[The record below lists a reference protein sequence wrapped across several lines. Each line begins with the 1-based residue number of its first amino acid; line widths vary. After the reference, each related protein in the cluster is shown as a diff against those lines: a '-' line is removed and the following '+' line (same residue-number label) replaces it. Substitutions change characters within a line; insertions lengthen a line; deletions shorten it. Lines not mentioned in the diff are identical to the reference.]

1 MGKAP
6 ELTRLYPT
14 GTHYIAGVAAVECD
28 VSPERAAELLAYSPP
43 AFTTN
48 PPPDVP
54 VTEGPPD
61 GGSSDPQE
69 A

>member
-1 MGKAP
+1 MGKAT

-14 GTHYIAGVAAVECD
+14 GTHYIPGVAAVECD
-28 VSPERAAELLAYSPP
+28 VSPARAAELLAYSPP
-43 AFTTN
+43 AFTTT

-54 VTEGPPD
+54 ATEPPD
-61 GGSSDPQE
+61 SGPSESQE